1 MPGPILRPS
10 VATVAGWAL
19 VIAIA
24 LSTQYLFQPFVWANW
39 SWDEVLGGWFEV
51 AANRAVVA
59 LCIAFSVVAGSR
71 LPIVTPRPRAATL
84 AIAIVLGAVA
94 GEAAMVAAGFP
105 GEREDLNSVLG
116 RVGHW
121 SLLAGSVAAMYY
133 LWLRTSRGR
142 AIAQARELQRLQVER
157 QIVQARLQ
165 AMRNQIEPHFLFNTL
180 ATVRRLHVAEPEQGQ
195 ALLRNFI
202 EYLRLTMAN
211 LDDPN
216 HRLGQELALVRA
228 YLGVV
233 AVRMSGRLD
242 ARIEVP
248 DEFMNCGFP
257 PLTLATL
264 VENAVQH
271 GIDPAPDGGTIV
283 VQARR
288 VGEAVEVA
296 VVDDGVGFGD
306 TLGAG
311 IGLANIRD
319 RLRTLYGQQGRLV
332 LEGNSPRGVRA
343 TIVVPCSAAAAT

>member
-1 MPGPILRPS
+1 
-10 VATVAGWAL
+10 VAIVAGWAL
-19 VIAIA
+19 IIAIG
-24 LSTQYLFQPFVWANW
+24 LSTQYLFQPFVWENW

-51 AANRAVVA
+51 AANRAAVA
-59 LCIAFSVVAGSR
+59 LCIALSIVAANC
-71 LPIVTPRPRAATL
+71 LPTATARPRAVAL
-84 AIAIVLGAVA
+84 AIAIVLGALV
-94 GEAAMVAAGFP
+94 GEAAMVVAGFP
-105 GEREDLNSVLG
+105 GERDDLTSVLG

-121 SLLAGSVAAMYY
+121 SLLAGSVAVMYY
-133 LWLRTSRGR
+133 LRLRTSLGR
-142 AIAQARELQRLQVER
+142 AFAQTRENQRLQMER

-180 ATVRRLHVAEPEQGQ
+180 ATVRRLHVADPEQGQ

-202 EYLRLTMAN
+202 EYLRLTMVN

-242 ARIEVP
+242 ARIEVA

-271 GIDPAPDGGTIV
+271 GIDPAPNGGTIV
-283 VQARR
+283 VRARR
-288 VGEAVEVA
+288 VGDTVEVA

-306 TLGAG
+306 TLGGG
-311 IGLANIRD
+311 IGLANVRD
-319 RLRTLYGQQGRLV
+319 RLRTMYGPRGRLM
-332 LEGNSPRGVRA
+332 LEGNSPHGVRA
-343 TIVVPCSAAAAT
+343 TIVVPCNAAAAT